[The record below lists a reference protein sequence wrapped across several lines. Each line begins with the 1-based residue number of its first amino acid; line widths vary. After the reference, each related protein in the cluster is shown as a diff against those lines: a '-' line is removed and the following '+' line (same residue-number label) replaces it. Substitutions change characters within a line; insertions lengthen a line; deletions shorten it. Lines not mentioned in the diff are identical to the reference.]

1 MISCLM
7 PFLFQYL
14 GIKTLIIRDGSFTS
28 LSSRLKK
35 DAHNVYITHRTKFR
49 SLREITLGRIG
60 VLTAFA
66 VIGFFLG
73 IAAYYMGKNLTP
85 WLEKVSPLL
94 INVDW
99 IIAGVIGAIVTV
111 IVVVVWS
118 YTTKS

>member
-1 MISCLM
+1 M
-7 PFLFQYL
+7 
-14 GIKTLIIRDGSFTS
+14 
-28 LSSRLKK
+28 
-35 DAHNVYITHRTKFR
+35 
-49 SLREITLGRIG
+49 GRIG